1 MLLVKVLLFSVFL
14 QLSLTRGQKIEG
26 CKKRDKY
33 CRSGIKNQTETEAF
47 TFGADPPNFEVGYIY
62 PTAFSQNA
70 VGIQMLQNFFN
81 WFTSTTFWLTF
92 LTFYRRLS
100 PIFTPSH
107 FQREDS
113 KVFGDVPLFNATNIW
128 QSTFS
133 PEGVIVQVSFLPPS
147 FLVTHHK
154 S

>member
-1 MLLVKVLLFSVFL
+1 LIDGRKF
-14 QLSLTRGQKIEG
+14 EEN
-26 CKKRDKY
+26 CKKRNKF
-33 CRSGIKNQTETEAF
+33 CRWRKNKDQIGAADEF
-47 TFGADPPNFEVGYIY
+47 TFPPLFADVPNFEVDYIY

-81 WFTSTTFWLTF
+81 WFTTTTFWLTF
-92 LTFYRRLS
+92 LTFYRRLN

-107 FQREDS
+107 FLREDS

-133 PEGVIVQVSFLPPS
+133 PEGVIVQVSF
-147 FLVTHHK
+147 FTNK
-154 S
+154 F